1 MANNTLKYLIELG
14 LNDKATAAARRFD
27 QQLLVVE
34 NHARQVNESLRD
46 STNGMESKFNM
57 LGNSINQIT
66 RELPAFS
73 VSANT
78 GFLAISNNLPI
89 LADAIAAA
97 RKENERLVASGQKA
111 TPVWKQVASAVF
123 SFNTAMTVGITLFTL
138 YADDIANAIGSLLN
152 FKKSADDASFAAE
165 QLAEAERK
173 GTEEAQKEIAQL
185 SVLYR
190 AATDDARSKEERLS
204 AVKQLQAAYPSYFGN
219 LSKEAILTGEA
230 SDAYENISKRMIEA
244 AQARAA
250 LERITQ
256 NSTRLLDLQ
265 AEREE
270 LERQVKTAEEASK
283 AFSNAPQVAT
293 QSGTLGYAY
302 MAGQVETFKKRLQE
316 TLDEIDRLNAAN
328 DKLASGVNVT
338 ALEGEKGSG
347 KVNASLNTNL
357 ATLGGIQNRIA
368 ELKKEQQAASSE
380 QAIALEREIRL
391 LQQRKQE
398 IENTIKIGV
407 ATSPNLDTLLPGTFE
422 GMGTGTLSIPLQF
435 DANAL
440 KRSWQQAK
448 MQFNEMRRDVTITAK
463 QMEGI
468 LNNSVASFADSL
480 GQAVTSG
487 NGLEALKTMLSAM
500 MDMLSQFGQA
510 LIAAGTASIA
520 LKAVSWNGI
529 GAIIAGGALV
539 AATAAA
545 KAALQN
551 ATAFADGGIVSGPT
565 YALVGEYAGAR
576 SNPEVI
582 APLDK
587 LRSLITP
594 AYMDPGS
601 FRLETKVRGRD
612 LYVMLQGIERE
623 KNRVR

>member
-1 MANNTLKYLIELG
+1 MANNTLRYLIELG

-34 NHARQVNESLRD
+34 NHARQVNQSLQD

-138 YADDIANAIGSLLN
+138 YADDIANAIGSLIN

-173 GTEEAQKEIAQL
+173 GTEEAQKEITQL

-204 AVKQLQAAYPSYFGN
+204 AVKQLQSEYPSYFGN

-316 TLDEIDRLNAAN
+316 TIDEIDLLNAAN
-328 DKLASGVNVT
+328 DKLASGINVT
-338 ALEGEKGSG
+338 ALESESESV

-407 ATSPNLDTLLPGTFE
+407 ATSPGLDTLLPGAFG
-422 GMGTGTLSIPLQF
+422 GMDTGMVSIPLQF
-435 DANAL
+435 DTNTL
-440 KRSWQQAK
+440 KRSWQMAK
-448 MQFNEMRRDVTITAK
+448 MQFDEMRRDVTITAK

-468 LNNSVASFADSL
+468 LTNSVASFADSL
-480 GQAVTSG
+480 GQAITSG

>member
-1 MANNTLKYLIELG
+1 MANNALKYLIELG

-34 NHARQVNESLRD
+34 NHARQVNGSLRA
-46 STNGMESKFNM
+46 TTEGMESKFDM

-89 LADAIAAA
+89 LADAIASA
-97 RKENERLVASGQKA
+97 RKENERLIASGQKA

-123 SFNTAMTVGITLFTL
+123 SFNTAMTVGITLCVL
-138 YADDIANAIGSLLN
+138 YADEIANAIGSLLN
-152 FKKSADDASFAAE
+152 FKKSADAASFAAD

-173 GTEEAQKEIAQL
+173 GMEEAQKEIAQL
-185 SVLYR
+185 GLLYR
-190 AATDDARSKEERLS
+190 AATDESRSKEERLS
-204 AVKQLQAAYPSYFGN
+204 AVEQLQAAYPNYFGN
-219 LSKEAILTGEA
+219 LSKETILTGGA
-230 SDAYENISKRMIEA
+230 SAAYERISKRMIEA
-244 AQARAA
+244 AQARTA

-256 NSTRLLDLQ
+256 NSTRLLGLK

-283 AFSNAPQVAT
+283 AFGDAPQVAT

-316 TLDEIDRLNAAN
+316 TIDEMDRLNAAN

-357 ATLGGIQNRIA
+357 ATLGGLQNRIA
-368 ELKKEQQAASSE
+368 ELRKEQQSASSA

-407 ATSPNLDTLLPGTFE
+407 ATSPNLDTLLPRSFGGIGTS
-422 GMGTGTLSIPLQF
+422 TINIPLQF
-435 DANAL
+435 DANTL
-440 KRSWQQAK
+440 KRSWQLAK
-448 MQFNEMRRDVTITAK
+448 AQFKEMQQDVGITAK
-463 QMEGI
+463 QIEGI
-468 LNNSVASFADSL
+468 LTNSVASFADSL
-480 GQAVTSG
+480 GQAIASG
-487 NGLEALKTMLSAM
+487 DGLEALKSMLTAM

-520 LKAVSWNGI
+520 LKAVAWNGI

-551 ATAFADGGIVSGPT
+551 ATAFAEGGIVSGPT

-576 SNPEVI
+576 NNPEVI
-582 APLDK
+582 APLDR

-594 AYMDPGS
+594 ASTDLSGL
-601 FRLETKVRGRD
+601 RLETKVRGRD
-612 LYVMLQGIERE
+612 LYVILQGIERE

>member
-173 GTEEAQKEIAQL
+173 GMEDAQKEIAQL

-435 DANAL
+435 DTNAL

-448 MQFNEMRRDVTITAK
+448 MQFDEMQRDVTITAK

-468 LNNSVASFADSL
+468 LTNSVASFADSL

>member
-1 MANNTLKYLIELG
+1 M
-14 LNDKATAAARRFD
+14 NDKATAAARRFD

-270 LERQVKTAEEASK
+270 LERQMKTAEEASK

-407 ATSPNLDTLLPGTFE
+407 ATSPNLDTLLPGTFD

-435 DANAL
+435 DTNAL

-448 MQFNEMRRDVTITAK
+448 MQFDEMQRDVTITAK

-468 LNNSVASFADSL
+468 LTNSVASFADSL

-576 SNPEVI
+576 NNPEVI

>member
-138 YADDIANAIGSLLN
+138 YADDIAHAIGSLLN

-407 ATSPNLDTLLPGTFE
+407 ATSPNLDNLLTGTFE

-435 DANAL
+435 DTNAL

-448 MQFNEMRRDVTITAK
+448 MQFDEMRRDVTITAK

-468 LNNSVASFADSL
+468 LTNSVASFADSL
-480 GQAVTSG
+480 GQAITSG

-612 LYVMLQGIERE
+612 LYVMLQGVERE

>member
-66 RELPAFS
+66 RELPSFS

-89 LADAIAAA
+89 LADAIAAS

-173 GTEEAQKEIAQL
+173 GTEDAQKEIAQL

-435 DANAL
+435 DTNTL
-440 KRSWQQAK
+440 KRSWQMAK
-448 MQFNEMRRDVTITAK
+448 AQFREIQRDVTITAK

-468 LNNSVASFADSL
+468 LTNSVASFADSL
-480 GQAVTSG
+480 GQAITSG

>member
-1 MANNTLKYLIELG
+1 M
-14 LNDKATAAARRFD
+14 NDKATAAARRFD

-270 LERQVKTAEEASK
+270 LERQMKTAEEASK

-407 ATSPNLDTLLPGTFE
+407 ATSPNLDTLLPGTFD

-435 DANAL
+435 DTNAL

-448 MQFNEMRRDVTITAK
+448 MQFDEMQRDVTITAK

-468 LNNSVASFADSL
+468 LTNSVASFADSL

-576 SNPEVI
+576 NNPEEI

>member
-1 MANNTLKYLIELG
+1 MANNTLRYLIELG

-34 NHARQVNESLRD
+34 NHARQVNESLRN
-46 STNGMESKFNM
+46 STDGMESKFNM

-97 RKENERLVASGQKA
+97 RKENERLIASGQKA
-111 TPVWKQVASAVF
+111 TPIWKQVASSIF

-138 YADDIANAIGSLLN
+138 YADDIADSIGSLLD
-152 FKKSADDASFAAE
+152 FKKGADAASFAAE
-165 QLAEAERK
+165 QLSEVERK

-204 AVKQLQAAYPSYFGN
+204 AVKQLQSEYPSYFGN
-219 LSKEAILTGEA
+219 LSKETILTGEA
-230 SDAYENISKRMIEA
+230 SDAYESISKRMIEA

-283 AFSNAPQVAT
+283 AFSNAPQIAT

-302 MAGQVETFKKRLQE
+302 MAGQVETFKQRLQD
-316 TLDEIDRLNAAN
+316 TLDEIDRLNTAN

-338 ALEGEKGSG
+338 ALEGERGSVR
-347 KVNASLNTNL
+347 VNAALNTNL
-357 ATLGGIQNRIA
+357 STLGGIQNRIA
-368 ELKKEQQAASSE
+368 ELKKEQQAASSA

-391 LQQRKQE
+391 LQQRKRE
-398 IENTIKIGV
+398 IEDSIKIGV
-407 ATSPNLDTLLPGTFE
+407 ATAPGLDMLIPGAFG
-422 GMGTGTLSIPLQF
+422 GMGTSVPSIPLKF
-435 DANAL
+435 DTNTL
-440 KRSWQQAK
+440 KRTWQQAK
-448 MQFNEMRRDVTITAK
+448 EQFNEMRRDVGITAK
-463 QMEGI
+463 QIEGI
-468 LNNSVASFADSL
+468 LTNSVASFASGL

-487 NGLEALKTMLSAM
+487 NGLQLLQQMLITL

-510 LIAAGTASIA
+510 LIAAGTASLA
-520 LKAVSWNGI
+520 LKAVAWNGI
-529 GAIIAGGALV
+529 GAIISGGALV

-576 SNPEVI
+576 NNPEVI

-612 LYVMLQGIERE
+612 LYVMLQGIEQERR
-623 KNRVR
+623 RVR

>member
-270 LERQVKTAEEASK
+270 LERQVKTAKEASK

-328 DKLASGVNVT
+328 DKLAIGVNVT

-435 DANAL
+435 DTNAL

-448 MQFNEMRRDVTITAK
+448 MQFDEMQRDVTITAK

-468 LNNSVASFADSL
+468 LTNSVASFADSL
-480 GQAVTSG
+480 GQAITSG

>member
-173 GTEEAQKEIAQL
+173 GTEDAQKEIAQL

-270 LERQVKTAEEASK
+270 LERQVKTAEEVSK

-302 MAGQVETFKKRLQE
+302 MAGQVETFKKRLQD

-347 KVNASLNTNL
+347 KVNAALNTNL

-398 IENTIKIGV
+398 IENTIKIGL
-407 ATSPNLDTLLPGTFE
+407 ATSPNLDTLLPGAFSV
-422 GMGTGTLSIPLQF
+422 MGAGTVSIPLQF
-435 DANAL
+435 DTNTL

-448 MQFNEMRRDVTITAK
+448 TQFDEMQRDVTITAK

-468 LNNSVASFADSL
+468 LTNSVASFADSL
-480 GQAVTSG
+480 GQAITSG

-612 LYVMLQGIERE
+612 LYVMLQGVERE

>member
-1 MANNTLKYLIELG
+1 MANNALKYLIELG

-34 NHARQVNESLRD
+34 SHARQVNESLRN
-46 STNGMESKFNM
+46 STNGMESKFDM

-89 LADAIAAA
+89 LADAIASA
-97 RKENERLVASGQKA
+97 RKENERLIASGQKA

-123 SFNTAMTVGITLFTL
+123 SFNTAMTVGITLCTL
-138 YADDIANAIGSLLN
+138 YADEIANAIGSLLN
-152 FKKSADDASFAAE
+152 FQRNADAASFAAE
-165 QLAEAERK
+165 QLAEVEHK
-173 GTEEAQKEIAQL
+173 GMEEAQKEIAQL

-204 AVKQLQAAYPSYFGN
+204 AVKQLQATYPSYFGN

-250 LERITQ
+250 LDRITQ

-270 LERQVKTAEEASK
+270 LERQVKTAEEASR

-302 MAGQVETFKKRLQE
+302 MAGQVETFKQRLQE

-338 ALEGEKGSG
+338 AFESEKGSG

-407 ATSPNLDTLLPGTFE
+407 AT
-422 GMGTGTLSIPLQF
+422 
-435 DANAL
+435 
-440 KRSWQQAK
+440 
-448 MQFNEMRRDVTITAK
+448 
-463 QMEGI
+463 
-468 LNNSVASFADSL
+468 
-480 GQAVTSG
+480 
-487 NGLEALKTMLSAM
+487 
-500 MDMLSQFGQA
+500 
-510 LIAAGTASIA
+510 
-520 LKAVSWNGI
+520 
-529 GAIIAGGALV
+529 
-539 AATAAA
+539 
-545 KAALQN
+545 
-551 ATAFADGGIVSGPT
+551 
-565 YALVGEYAGAR
+565 
-576 SNPEVI
+576 
-582 APLDK
+582 
-587 LRSLITP
+587 
-594 AYMDPGS
+594 DP
-601 FRLETKVRGRD
+601 RNV
-612 LYVMLQGIERE
+612 
-623 KNRVR
+623 

>member
-97 RKENERLVASGQKA
+97 RKENERLIASGQKA
-111 TPVWKQVASAVF
+111 TPAWKQVASAVF

-138 YADDIANAIGSLLN
+138 YADDIANAIGLLLN
-152 FKKSADDASFAAE
+152 FKKSADAASFAAE

-270 LERQVKTAEEASK
+270 LERQVKTAEKVSK

-316 TLDEIDRLNAAN
+316 TIDEIDRLNAAN

-407 ATSPNLDTLLPGTFE
+407 ATSPNLDTLLPGTFD

-435 DANAL
+435 DTNAL

-448 MQFNEMRRDVTITAK
+448 TQFDEMRRDVTITAK

-468 LNNSVASFADSL
+468 LTNSVASFADSL
-480 GQAVTSG
+480 GQAITSG

>member
-1 MANNTLKYLIELG
+1 MANNALKYLIELG

-34 NHARQVNESLRD
+34 SHARQVNESLRA

-89 LADAIAAA
+89 LADAIASA
-97 RKENERLVASGQKA
+97 REENERLIASGQKA
-111 TPVWKQVASAVF
+111 TPVWKQVTSAVF
-123 SFNTAMTVGITLFTL
+123 SFNTAMTVGITLCTL
-138 YADDIANAIGSLLN
+138 YADEIANAIGSLFN
-152 FKKSADDASFAAE
+152 FQRSADAASFAAE
-165 QLAEAERK
+165 QLAEVERK

-185 SVLYR
+185 GLLYR

-204 AVKQLQAAYPSYFGN
+204 AAKQLQAAYPNYFGN

-230 SDAYENISKRMIEA
+230 SSAYERISKRMIEA
-244 AQARAA
+244 AQARDA

-256 NSTRLLDLQ
+256 NSTRLLDLK

-283 AFSNAPQVAT
+283 AFSDAPQVAT

-316 TLDEIDRLNAAN
+316 TIDEMDRLNTAN
-328 DKLASGVNVT
+328 DRLAGSVNVT

-357 ATLGGIQNRIA
+357 STLGGLQNRIA

-407 ATSPNLDTLLPGTFE
+407 ATDPGLDSLLPGTFE

-435 DANAL
+435 DANTL

-448 MQFNEMRRDVTITAK
+448 TQFLEMQRDVGITA
-463 QMEGI
+463 QQINSI
-468 LNNSVASFADSL
+468 LTNSVATFADSL
-480 GQAVTSG
+480 GQAITSG

-520 LKAVSWNGI
+520 LKAVAWNGI

-551 ATAFADGGIVSGPT
+551 ATAFAAGGIVSGPT

-576 SNPEVI
+576 NNPEVI
-582 APLDK
+582 APLDR

-594 AYMDPGS
+594 ASTDLSGL
-601 FRLETKVRGRD
+601 RLETKVRGRD

>member
-250 LERITQ
+250 MDRITQ

-407 ATSPNLDTLLPGTFE
+407 ATSPNLDNLLTGTFE

-435 DANAL
+435 DTNAL

-448 MQFNEMRRDVTITAK
+448 MQFDEMRRDVTITAK

-468 LNNSVASFADSL
+468 LTNSVASFADSL

-612 LYVMLQGIERE
+612 LYVMLQGVERE

>member
-1 MANNTLKYLIELG
+1 MANNALKYLIELG

-34 NHARQVNESLRD
+34 SHARQVNESLRN

-89 LADAIAAA
+89 LADAIASA
-97 RKENERLVASGQKA
+97 RKENERLIASGQKA

-123 SFNTAMTVGITLFTL
+123 SFNTAMTVGITLCIL
-138 YADDIANAIGSLLN
+138 YADEIANAIGSLLN
-152 FKKSADDASFAAE
+152 FKKSTDDASFAAE
-165 QLAEAERK
+165 QLAGSERK

-185 SVLYR
+185 GLLYR

-204 AVKQLQAAYPSYFGN
+204 AVKQLQAAYPNYFGN

-230 SDAYENISKRMIEA
+230 SSAYERISKRMIEA

-256 NSTRLLDLQ
+256 NSTRLLDLK

-283 AFSNAPQVAT
+283 AFSDAPQVAT

-316 TLDEIDRLNAAN
+316 TLDEMDRLNTAN
-328 DKLASGVNVT
+328 DRLAGSVNVT

-357 ATLGGIQNRIA
+357 ATLGGLQNRIA

-407 ATSPNLDTLLPGTFE
+407 ATDPGLDSLLPGTFE

-435 DANAL
+435 DANTL
-440 KRSWQQAK
+440 KRSWKQAK
-448 MQFNEMRRDVTITAK
+448 TQFLEMQRDVGITA
-463 QMEGI
+463 QQINGI
-468 LNNSVASFADSL
+468 LTNSVATFADSL
-480 GQAVTSG
+480 GQAITSG
-487 NGLEALKTMLSAM
+487 NGLEALKTMLTAM
-500 MDMLSQFGQA
+500 MEMLSQFGQA
-510 LIAAGTASIA
+510 LIAAGAASIA
-520 LKAVSWNGI
+520 LKAVAWNGI

-551 ATAFADGGIVSGPT
+551 ATAFAAGGIVSGPT

-576 SNPEVI
+576 NNPEVI
-582 APLDK
+582 APLDR

-594 AYMDPGS
+594 ASTDLSGL
-601 FRLETKVRGRD
+601 RLETKVRGRD

>member
-46 STNGMESKFNM
+46 STNGIESKFNM

-407 ATSPNLDTLLPGTFE
+407 ATSPNLDTLLPGTFD

-435 DANAL
+435 DTNAL

-448 MQFNEMRRDVTITAK
+448 MQFDEMRRDVTITAK

-468 LNNSVASFADSL
+468 LTNSVASFADSL
-480 GQAVTSG
+480 GQAITSG

>member
-97 RKENERLVASGQKA
+97 RKENGRLIASGLKA
-111 TPVWKQVASAVF
+111 TPVWKQVASSVF
-123 SFNTAMTVGITLFTL
+123 SLNTAITVGITLLTI
-138 YADDIANAIGSLLN
+138 YADDIADAIGSLLD
-152 FKKSADDASFAAE
+152 FKKGADSASFAAE

-185 SVLYR
+185 NVLYR

-204 AVKQLQAAYPSYFGN
+204 AVKQLQSEYPSYFGN

-230 SDAYENISKRMIEA
+230 SDAYKNISKRMIEA

-250 LERITQ
+250 MDRITQ
-256 NSTRLLDLQ
+256 NSTRLLDLSDQ
-265 AEREE
+265 KKN
-270 LERQVKTAEEASK
+270 LEDQIKQAEEAW
-283 AFSNAPQVAT
+283 
-293 QSGTLGYAY
+293 
-302 MAGQVETFKKRLQE
+302 E
-316 TLDEIDRLNAAN
+316 TLKNAQIATPYGTTRFSYDYFKIDYLKYRLKDTIDEIDRLNAAN

-368 ELKKEQQAASSE
+368 ELKKEQQTASSE

-407 ATSPNLDTLLPGTFE
+407 ATSPNLDTLLPGTFD

-551 ATAFADGGIVSGPT
+551 ATAFADGAIVSGPT

>member
-250 LERITQ
+250 MDRITQ

-435 DANAL
+435 DTNAL

-448 MQFNEMRRDVTITAK
+448 MQFDEMRRDVTITAK

-468 LNNSVASFADSL
+468 LTNSVASFADSL

-529 GAIIAGGALV
+529 GAIIADGALV

>member
-173 GTEEAQKEIAQL
+173 GTEDAQKEIAQL

-270 LERQVKTAEEASK
+270 LERQMKTAEEASK

-407 ATSPNLDTLLPGTFE
+407 ATDPGLGSLLPGTFE

-435 DANAL
+435 DTNAL

-448 MQFNEMRRDVTITAK
+448 MQFDEMRRDVTITAK

-468 LNNSVASFADSL
+468 LTNSVASFADSL
-480 GQAVTSG
+480 GQAITSG

>member
-1 MANNTLKYLIELG
+1 MANNTLRYLIELG

-34 NHARQVNESLRD
+34 NHARQVNQSLQD
-46 STNGMESKFNM
+46 STNGMDSKFNM

-97 RKENERLVASGQKA
+97 RKENERLVASGQMT

-152 FKKSADDASFAAE
+152 FKKSADAASFAAE

-173 GTEEAQKEIAQL
+173 GMEEAQDEITQL

-204 AVKQLQAAYPSYFGN
+204 AVNQLQAAYPSYFGN

-230 SDAYENISKRMIEA
+230 SGAYENISKRMIEA

-250 LERITQ
+250 MERITQ

-316 TLDEIDRLNAAN
+316 TIDEIDRLNIAN
-328 DKLASGVNVT
+328 DRLAGSVNVT

-347 KVNASLNTNL
+347 KVNVSLNTNL

-368 ELKKEQQAASSE
+368 ELKKEQQVASSE

-407 ATSPNLDTLLPGTFE
+407 ATSPNLDTLLPGSF
-422 GMGTGTLSIPLQF
+422 GGIGTSTVNIPLQF
-435 DANAL
+435 DTNAL
-440 KRSWQQAK
+440 KRSWQMAK
-448 MQFNEMRRDVTITAK
+448 AQFKEMQRDVSITSK

-468 LNNSVASFADSL
+468 LSNSVASFADSL

-487 NGLEALKTMLSAM
+487 NGLEALKTMLTAM

-551 ATAFADGGIVSGPT
+551 ATAFADGAIVSGPT

-576 SNPEVI
+576 NNPEVI

-601 FRLETKVRGRD
+601 FRLETRVRGRD
-612 LYVMLQGIERE
+612 LYVMLQGIEQERR
-623 KNRVR
+623 RVR

>member
-1 MANNTLKYLIELG
+1 MANNALKYLIELG

-34 NHARQVNESLRD
+34 SHARQVNESLRN

-73 VSANT
+73 VSVNT

-97 RKENERLVASGQKA
+97 RKENERLIASGNKA

-123 SFNTAMTVGITLFTL
+123 SFNTAMTVGITLLTL

-165 QLAEAERK
+165 QLAEVERK

-185 SVLYR
+185 NVLYR

-250 LERITQ
+250 LDRITQ

-283 AFSNAPQVAT
+283 AFSDAPQVAT

-302 MAGQVETFKKRLQE
+302 MAGQVGTFKQRLQE

-338 ALEGEKGSG
+338 AFESEKGSG

-407 ATSPNLDTLLPGTFE
+407 ATDPGLDSLLPGTFE
-422 GMGTGTLSIPLQF
+422 GMGTGMISIPLQF
-435 DANAL
+435 DTNAL

-448 MQFNEMRRDVTITAK
+448 TQFLEMQRDVGITA
-463 QMEGI
+463 QQINGI
-468 LNNSVASFADSL
+468 LTNSVATFADSL
-480 GQAVTSG
+480 GQAITSG
-487 NGLEALKTMLSAM
+487 NGLEALKTMLTVM

-510 LIAAGTASIA
+510 LIAAGAASIA
-520 LKAVSWNGI
+520 LKAVAWNGI

-551 ATAFADGGIVSGPT
+551 ATAFAEGGIVSGPT

-576 SNPEVI
+576 NNPEVI
-582 APLDK
+582 APLDR

-594 AYMDPGS
+594 ASTDLSGL
-601 FRLETKVRGRD
+601 RLETKVRGRD
-612 LYVMLQGIERE
+612 LYVILQGIERE